1 MSNTGSAWA
10 ITRARGS
17 WQSADNN
24 PDQIGIWK
32 CCMIYIYT
40 TPIELINPGTV
51 HLEFQRIILLLFV
64 MEIQD
69 WKLLVLLCGCGPAVC
84 RVPSISSNK
93 MARLWSVSVIFF
105 FLAKWFG
112 NFFVVWLKRSP
123 LVSNEETRAPVYSCV
138 SATYRVPPDEW
149 KARKW
154 NLWIKI
160 WVSFLKLFCFFA
172 QMIVANLSQE
182 KIAATMTK
190 VLFPS
195 LS

>member
-1 MSNTGSAWA
+1 MSNTGSACA
-10 ITRARGS
+10 ITQARGS
-17 WQSADNN
+17 WQSANNN

-84 RVPSISSNK
+84 CVPSISSNK

-105 FLAKWFG
+105 FFSVKWFG

-123 LVSNEETRAPVYSCV
+123 LVWNEETWAPVYSWV
-138 SATYRVPPDEW
+138 SATYREPLMTE
-149 KARKW
+149 
-154 NLWIKI
+154 
-160 WVSFLKLFCFFA
+160 KLRNEICG
-172 QMIVANLSQE
+172 
-182 KIAATMTK
+182 
-190 VLFPS
+190 
-195 LS
+195 